1 MPENEVFSK
10 TMKVALAA
18 FLHDIGK
25 FAQRSRGD
33 KANPGDPAFY
43 PSQEFL
49 DNHRA
54 LMQPFNQKT
63 QRYTHEHTI
72 YTAAFI
78 DHLEALLPDCFNDV
92 DWGGKAWIAELA
104 AGHHLFKEDD
114 GGAQPVMRWAIAI
127 ADRLASSLDRHG
139 AKEFEATYNLKEDIA
154 NFRCARQWPIMEA
167 IRIKKES
174 DKDSDSSFK
183 YRIPLAELA
192 DDKFFPGKK
201 ES

>member
-104 AGHHLFKEDD
+104 AGHHLDAK
-114 GGAQPVMRWAIAI
+114 
-127 ADRLASSLDRHG
+127 HG
-139 AKEFEATYNLKEDIA
+139 
-154 NFRCARQWPIMEA
+154 MEYKA
-167 IRIKKES
+167 CVHQQR
-174 DKDSDSSFK
+174 
-183 YRIPLAELA
+183 
-192 DDKFFPGKK
+192 
-201 ES
+201 